1 VARKTAGK
9 AWHGYAGWSYSCI
22 QLQEEGR
29 ESKKLVTLKIIVV
42 DGHGGT
48 RIPAYAGSICRVFFA
63 QHKKQQSRLR
73 QANSTIFCC
82 R

>member
-1 VARKTAGK
+1 MARKTAGK
-9 AWHGYAGWSYSCI
+9 AWHGYAGWSYSWI
-22 QLQEEGR
+22 ELQEEGR

-63 QHKKQQSRLR
+63 LDKNQCLRLR
-73 QANSTIFCC
+73 
-82 R
+82 